1 MHGFKRIFV
10 FCLVTTLL
18 PALVIILPLWLR
30 HSKYADVHYKVAESD
45 ILEIRH
51 GISSIFCQK
60 HSLRMNTT
68 FNAFQL
74 NRKPKVS
81 EIRKHIRLRKS
92 MILPDDT
99 LEYWGFYLLKGA
111 TVSLKVCSRYDGSRI
126 LVVKGDKDLKTCGLL
141 EHNKNKFGTNAE
153 LGNVFVTFET
163 NAEVIDTNLTTNH
176 SPTTPPAFS
185 EDEEGDGLGKHFDVP
200 KIRYSGEDDEE
211 GDEENT
217 AAERDDNV
225 DFALLKKTTTTTR
238 RTSTSKERKKSKSG
252 EALEGIEFTTLRSR
266 SNEENKSTGGA
277 SSEDSSS
284 STSTTTKRSKEKI
297 KTSEE
302 NKKKQKTNAST
313 DKDKG
318 DKEAEDEDD
327 FPLDAESW
335 TEYVKLHRS
344 NKQDKLLIQEIQA
357 QTEEVPGLEGE
368 EELLTP
374 EERKVL
380 EKYLKKIKQRTTRRT
395 KRDLL
400 LETKVN
406 HGGTALNFTEGPNS
420 NSVSSFENNL
430 LACYD
435 GQILLAQTFPPSTLC
450 RNVKYL
456 EQGSHMVTTHE
467 ITSDGYYYYIFYS
480 DNDNVK
486 NDINALFDIHKPTF
500 LYANI
505 SDTSKCYNST
515 NCSFPIEFLTDEVVI
530 VEVPTRDGIEHEGDD
545 FTVLISTCHPRMGVY
560 VIFPIAVLFLI
571 LTCAFL

>member
-18 PALVIILPLWLR
+18 PALLIILPLWLR

-51 GISSIFCQK
+51 GISSVFCER

-141 EHNKNKFGTNAE
+141 EHNKNKYGTNAE
-153 LGNVFVTFET
+153 LGNVIVTFET
-163 NAEVIDTNLTTNH
+163 NAEVVVNDWNVTTNEPLRTH
-176 SPTTPPAFS
+176 E
-185 EDEEGDGLGKHFDVP
+185 EDEDGLGQHFEVP
-200 KIRYSGEDDEE
+200 KIKYSGKDDDE
-211 GDEENT
+211 NN
-217 AAERDDNV
+217 AAELDDAV
-225 DFALLKKTTTTTR
+225 DFSLLKTTTHRPT
-238 RTSTSKERKKSKSG
+238 KHHHNHPSKSVEKLKG
-252 EALEGIEFTTLRSR
+252 VEFTTLRS
-266 SNEENKSTGGA
+266 KSKSQQSPESPTN
-277 SSEDSSS
+277 SRPM
-284 STSTTTKRSKEKI
+284 STTTSRTQERI
-297 KTSEE
+297 KTNAPSTVNE
-302 NKKKQKTNAST
+302 NDKGQKTNDA
-313 DKDKG
+313 DKAG
-318 DKEAEDEDD
+318 GEDL
-327 FPLDAESW
+327 PLDTESW
-335 TEYVKLHRS
+335 TEYVKQHRS
-344 NKQDKLLIQEIQA
+344 NKDKQLIQEIRA
-357 QTEEVPGLEGE
+357 QTDIPDLESYDQ
-368 EELLTP
+368 ELLTT
-374 EERKVL
+374 EERQVL
-380 EKYLKKIKQRTTRRT
+380 EKYLKKLSQRTTRRT

-406 HGGTALNFTEGPNS
+406 HGGTALNFTDGNS

-456 EQGSHMVTTHE
+456 ESGSHMVTTHD

-486 NDINALFDIHKPTF
+486 NDINALFDIQKPTF

-515 NCSFPIEFLTDEVVI
+515 SCSFPIEFLTDEVVI

>member
-10 FCLVTTLL
+10 FCIVTTLL
-18 PALVIILPLWLR
+18 PALLIILPLWLR
-30 HSKYADVHYKVAESD
+30 HSKFADVHYKVAESD

-51 GISSIFCQK
+51 GISSVFCER

-74 NRKPKVS
+74 NRKPRVS

-141 EHNKNKFGTNAE
+141 EHNKNKFGTNSE
-153 LGNVFVTFET
+153 LGNVLVTFET
-163 NAEVIDTNLTTNH
+163 NAEVIVNDTSNV
-176 SPTTPPAFS
+176 TTPKMPLNP
-185 EDEEGDGLGKHFDVP
+185 EDEDGLGLHFDVP
-200 KIRYSGEDDEE
+200 KIKYSGDDEAD
-211 GDEENT
+211 DENN
-217 AAERDDNV
+217 ASEREDI
-225 DFALLKKTTTTTR
+225 DFALLKTSSTTTGR
-238 RTSTSKERKKSKSG
+238 SVVKPKKKSKSG
-252 EALEGIEFTTLRSR
+252 ESGGQLDRVEFTTIRA
-266 SNEENKSTGGA
+266 KSKTNTSGG
-277 SSEDSSS
+277 DSSMS
-284 STSTTTKRSKEKI
+284 ITTTT
-297 KTSEE
+297 TSHE
-302 NKKKQKTNAST
+302 KQKTKEVDT
-313 DKDKG
+313 DNDDK
-318 DKEAEDEDD
+318 KNDEKLSSSVDRD
-327 FPLDAESW
+327 TATTNRDELPLDDAESW
-335 TEYVKLHRS
+335 TEYVKSHRNG
-344 NKQDKLLIQEIQA
+344 NKDKQELA
-357 QTEEVPGLEGE
+357 TDVVEETTRARFSFEDDEDVP
-368 EELLTP
+368 LTSR
-374 EERKVL
+374 ERKAL
-380 EKYLKKIKQRTTRRT
+380 EKYLKKLSQRTTRRS

-400 LETKVN
+400 LEAKVN
-406 HGGTALNFTEGPNS
+406 HGGTALNFTEGNS

-430 LACYD
+430 LSCYD
-435 GQILLAQTFPPSTLC
+435 GQILLAQSFPPSTLC

-456 EQGSHMVTTHE
+456 ESGSHMVTTHE
-467 ITSDGYYYYIFYS
+467 ISSDGYYYYIFYS

-515 NCSFPIEFLTDEVVI
+515 NCSFPIEFMTDEVVI